1 MLYQLCK
8 LHLILPKENLLSAL
22 IIHVYIYHLWQAGF
36 ISHVVHLV
44 WQTLLSE
51 VPAVEK
57 QEEAALFCRIF
68 TCLNVCEQDFP
79 TKCLTDVKVKTRFG
93 DLKHLWRGENR
104 QLRNNQRSY
113 FLQTVSMWSYLIGRR
128 SGQLIW
134 PWCQP
139 VSNPEPELL
148 NQANGS
154 RG

>member
-22 IIHVYIYHLWQAGF
+22 IIHVYIHHLWRAGF
-36 ISHVVHLV
+36 ISHVRLV
-44 WQTLLSE
+44 WRTLLSE
-51 VPAVEK
+51 VPAVGE
-57 QEEAALFCRIF
+57 QEEGALFCRMF
-68 TCLNVCEQDFP
+68 TCLNVREQDFP
-79 TKCLTDVKVKTRFG
+79 TKCLTDVKVKTRLG

-113 FLQTVSMWSYLIGRR
+113 FLQTVSMWSYLIGKR
-128 SGQLIW
+128 SEQLVW

-139 VSNPEPELL
+139 VSNPE
-148 NQANGS
+148 ANGS